1 MAQPQEEAPWWEKF
15 SDLGTRTAPIYS
27 KETLLRQFNILG
39 DILNAGTL
47 LIDVRRT
54 DHEGGTIR
62 GSLNMPAQSFPY
74 HMATLYRLCHGDGV
88 HVISRVMFYCG
99 MLLCLRHSLTLSQP
113 LSPMQAVMRSISHII
128 KYLSKSMERERGSWL
143 GSAMQ
148 DARPDAWYWY

>member
-1 MAQPQEEAPWWEKF
+1 MAQPQEEVPWWDKF
-15 SDLGTRTAPIYS
+15 STLGSRDAPLYS

-88 HVISRVMFYCG
+88 NVISRVMFYCG
-99 MLLCLRHSLTLSQP
+99 TLSFLELLQ
-113 LSPMQAVMRSISHII
+113 LLRALIFSPSSCRAVHFTFHRTNNC
-128 KYLSKSMERERGSWL
+128 
-143 GSAMQ
+143 
-148 DARPDAWYWY
+148 